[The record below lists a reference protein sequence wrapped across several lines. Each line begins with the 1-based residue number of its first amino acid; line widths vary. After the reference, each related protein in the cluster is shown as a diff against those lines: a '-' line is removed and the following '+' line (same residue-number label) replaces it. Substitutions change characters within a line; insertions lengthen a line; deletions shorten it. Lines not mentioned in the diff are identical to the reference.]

1 MGLLKRLTPW
11 EREYRALWKQE
22 QKFLEHYRKD
32 RPSLLNAQLQKV
44 VPAGLQSTLE
54 TAFAKAFGLIF
65 EKGQGAIRLL
75 GREKRRQ
82 EDYQVNRILAE
93 SRESRKNL
101 RAFSKA
107 AGRAGTGNV
116 LLSGVEGVGLGLLG
130 IGIPDVPVFVAVL
143 LKAIYETAASYGYA
157 EDTPTE
163 RLFQLRLIEAA
174 MSGGEDLTERNAA
187 LNAYIQD
194 GLWIDERDSRE
205 QLAATARQLSDA
217 LLYQKFLQGI
227 PIVGAAGGISDAVC
241 LQRVQ
246 RYANLKYH
254 RRFLLDR
261 R

>member
-1 MGLLKRLTPW
+1 MGLLNRLTPW
-11 EREYRALWKQE
+11 EKEYRALWKQE
-22 QKFLEHYRKD
+22 QRFLERYRAEKA
-32 RPSLLNAQLQKV
+32 SLLNAKLQKV

-54 TAFAKAFGLIF
+54 TAFAKAFGLVF

-82 EDYQVNRILAE
+82 EDYQVNRILADA
-93 SRESRKNL
+93 RESRKNL

-107 AGRAGTGNV
+107 AGRAGAGNV
-116 LLSGVEGVGLGLLG
+116 VLSGVEGVGLGLLG
-130 IGIPDVPVFVAVL
+130 IGIPDVPIFVGVL
-143 LKAIYETAASYGYA
+143 LKAVYETAASFGYSQ
-157 EDTPTE
+157 DTPAE

-174 MSGGEDLTERNAA
+174 MSGGEALAERNAA

-194 GLWIDERDSRE
+194 GLWIDERDSRD
-205 QLAATARQLSDA
+205 QLTATARCLSDA

-246 RYANLKYH
+246 RYAALKYR
-254 RRFLLDR
+254 RRFLLER